1 MSAKGIKEMME
12 IKGYYFLHATNGV
25 AIASKQDSNIPAISP
40 ISFSLP
46 CPSAF
51 FSPPYTF

>member
-1 MSAKGIKEMME
+1 MNAKGIKEMME

-25 AIASKQDSNIPAISP
+25 AIVSNQDSNIPAISP

-46 CPSAF
+46 RPSAF